1 MRTAVC
7 DIRPRAAKND
17 PHLHQQEHS
26 HPGAIVASRAG
37 QGHALGQGLGVGRG
51 PHGVPEAQ
59 SDRLARS
66 LRLVGM
72 RRRAGVWR
80 RQGRRWSSAV
90 WCPVKRK
97 SHMRASSLTTCSHC
111 VCTCSSSFWA
121 SRAVQVPPLKLLH
134 SGKQNKTTCQT
145 LQTLSYPK
153 TWCLLFLLSGKFSF
167 GFPPLCSSG
176 LFRELFPGLPG

>member
-1 MRTAVC
+1 MTPPSSARAQPSRSYC
-7 DIRPRAAKND
+7 RIQSRSRPRSGAG
-17 PHLHQQEHS
+17 
-26 HPGAIVASRAG
+26 PGGGTWTTWSP
-37 QGHALGQGLGVGRG
+37 RG
-51 PHGVPEAQ
+51 PKRQV
-59 SDRLARS
+59 ARS
-66 LRLVGM
+66 LRPVGM

-90 WCPVKRK
+90 WCPIKRR

-121 SRAVQVPPLKLLH
+121 PRAVQVPPLKLLH